1 MEQNKNI
8 VANFIQK
15 TYDILEVHFKLNFRI
30 AISLILLNG
39 QKMGNN
45 SLSRILN
52 FLKAQ
57 FFPNISDIEIFIAL
71 SGN

>member
-15 TYDILEVHFKLNFRI
+15 TYDILEVQFKLNFRI
-30 AISLILLNG
+30 PISLILLNG
-39 QKMGNN
+39 QKMANN

-52 FLKAQ
+52 FFKTLS
-57 FFPNISDIEIFIAL
+57 FPNISDIEIFIVL
-71 SGN
+71 LGN